1 MDNSQTYFRNSD
13 HHALRE
19 WILVFLGLAALC
31 VTLAPS
37 IDSDG
42 TVRFAAVRALLGE
55 SGTFQIKFSLVQPL
69 LSMPLAW
76 LAKLANRPEEK
87 IVAYFNFM
95 VFVVGGSYLYKL
107 AAERY
112 SPRIARISL
121 LVLGCASM
129 VPHHLQWYFGEVLTS
144 VCLSIGVLSL
154 ERKPILSTFMF
165 GLGLANT
172 PALIPP
178 FSLVATAYLWRRR
191 SYQPI
196 AGAGCAIA
204 IAVLEN
210 IIKYGSMKGSPYLA
224 DVEHGFHTA
233 LPYSGQ
239 PGFSYPLF
247 FGVLSIVASFG
258 KGLVFYI
265 PGAALFFIASIRRNL
280 GGSAFGQ
287 FLLATF
293 ITLTIAL
300 YAKWWAWYGGG
311 FWGPR
316 FFLFLCFPSS
326 LLIGLAIVSGE
337 CRRGVLAFVVAVLLL
352 STWVGVDGYLFGQT
366 AMDACWANNFALESL
381 CWYTPEFSALW
392 RPFVTGDIGGA
403 WDQRRALFAFWQ
415 VLTGVYLIKQLL
427 SSSHIQH
434 TLTMGDKDAPLSD

>member
-13 HHALRE
+13 HHALHE
-19 WILVFLGLAALC
+19 WILIFLGLASLC

-55 SGTFQIKFSLVQPL
+55 AGTIQIKFSLIQPL

-76 LAKLANRPEEK
+76 LAKIAHRPEEK
-87 IVAYFNFM
+87 TVAYFNLI
-95 VFVVGGSYLYKL
+95 VFVIGSACLYRL
-107 AAERY
+107 AAEKY
-112 SPRIARISL
+112 SPKVARISL

-144 VCLSIGVLSL
+144 VFLSIGVLSL
-154 ERKPILSTFMF
+154 GRKPILSTVMF

-178 FSLVATAYLWRRR
+178 FFLVAAVYLWSSR

-196 AGAGCAIA
+196 AGAVCAVA
-204 IAVLEN
+204 ITVLEN
-210 IIKYGSMKGSPYLA
+210 VIKYGSVRGSPYLA

-258 KGLVFYI
+258 KGLIFYI
-265 PGAALFFIASIRRNL
+265 PGAVLFFITSIRRNL
-280 GGSAFGQ
+280 GGPAFGQ
-287 FLLATF
+287 LLLATF
-293 ITLTIAL
+293 VTLTIAL

-326 LLIGLAIVSGE
+326 LLIGLAIASGE
-337 CRRGVLAFVVAVLLL
+337 RRRGVLALVLAVLLL
-352 STWVGVDGYLFGQT
+352 SIWVGVDGYLFGQT
-366 AMDACWANNFALESL
+366 AMDTCWANNFALESL

-403 WDQRRALFAFWQ
+403 WDQRHALFAFWQ
-415 VLTGVYLIKQLL
+415 VLAGIYLIRQLL
-427 SSSHIQH
+427 SSSHAQH
-434 TLTMGDKDAPLSD
+434 VLAKRCEDAPLSD